1 MAKNVT
7 LMGASYPDVPAV
19 NLPQT
24 GGGTATF
31 TDVTGTT
38 ATAADVAQGKVFY
51 AADGTET
58 TGTASGG
65 SATIEPLSVTANGTY
80 NPPSGV
86 DGYSPVVVNVP
97 SGGGG
102 GGSAS
107 DPVKFI
113 DYDGTILHSYSV
125 SDFMALTA
133 LPENP
138 SHSGLTAQGWNWSL
152 ADAKSQLTAYPEAG
166 LTIGQMYITDDGKTR
181 IYVHFE
187 EARKSPYFGICPKG
201 TVTVDWGDG
210 SATDTLTGTS
220 LTTVKTVQHEF
231 PSAGDYVITLTVE
244 SGSFAFY
251 GVSNTSHILK
261 KSTSTSASVSRVY
274 TNAVQKI
281 ELGTGANLGNYAF
294 SYCMSLKTIT
304 IPSSVTNIKTYA
316 FVNCFSLLSI
326 TIPDGVT
333 SIESSTFYACYSLLS
348 ITIPNGVMSIGN
360 SAFSQCY
367 SLSSL
372 TIPNSVTSIGG
383 NVFSSCTSLPSLT
396 IPNSVTSI
404 GTSAFISCSSLSSL
418 TIPDGITNIEANAF
432 SSCYSLSSLT
442 IPNSVT
448 SIGNSAFTQCSS
460 LSSLTIPN
468 SVTSIGTNAFSSC
481 YGMKEYH
488 FLPTTPPTLASTN
501 AFNNIQSDCIIY
513 VPQGCLEAYQTATN
527 FSNYASYMQEEPT

>member
-1 MAKNVT
+1 MAVDKLVDSTALNSDLT
-7 LMGASYPDVPAV
+7 SIADAIREK
-19 NLPQT
+19 
-24 GGGTATF
+24 GGTSSPLVF
-31 TDVTGTT
+31 PGGFVT
-38 ATAADVAQGKVFY
+38 AINDIP
-51 AADGTET
+51 
-58 TGTASGG
+58 SGG

-102 GGSAS
+102 GGSSS

-125 SDFMALTA
+125 ADFMAFTA

-152 ADAKSQLTAYPEAG
+152 ADAKAQLTAYPEAG

-187 EARKSPYFGICPKG
+187 EARRSPYLGICPNG

-210 SATDTLTGTS
+210 SATSTLTGTS

-261 KSTSTSASVSRVY
+261 VSTATTANISKVY
-274 TNAVQKI
+274 TNAVRKV
-281 ELGTGANLGNYAF
+281 ELGIGAHIEDYAF
-294 SYCMSLKTIT
+294 NFCMSLKTIT
-304 IPSSVTNIKTYA
+304 IPDGVTRIGTYA
-316 FVNCFSLLSI
+316 FQNCYSLSSITIPDSVTSIGTYAFRYCYFLSSIVIPDGVTIIESNVFNSCYSMSSI

-333 SIESSTFYACYSLLS
+333 SIRSYAF
-348 ITIPNGVMSIGN
+348 N
-360 SAFSQCY
+360 SCY
-367 SLSSL
+367 SLSSIM
-372 TIPNSVTSIGG
+372 IPDSVTSIGTYAFQYCNSLDSITFPDDITSIGIYTLQNCYSLSSIMIPDSVTSIGG
-383 NVFSSCTSLPSLT
+383 N
-396 IPNSVTSI
+396 
-404 GTSAFISCSSLSSL
+404 AF
-418 TIPDGITNIEANAF
+418 N
-432 SSCYSLSSLT
+432 
-442 IPNSVT
+442 
-448 SIGNSAFTQCSS
+448 
-460 LSSLTIPN
+460 
-468 SVTSIGTNAFSSC
+468 SC

-488 FLPTTPPTLASTN
+488 FLSAAPPTLANTN
-501 AFNNIQSDCIIY
+501 AFLNIQSDCIIY
-513 VPQGCLEAYQTATN
+513 VPQGSLEAYQTATN
-527 FSNYASYMQEEPT
+527 FSNYASYMREEPA

>member
-7 LMGASYPDVPAV
+7 LMGASYSDVPAV

-97 SGGGG
+97 TGGGG
-102 GGSAS
+102 GGSSS

-125 SDFMALTA
+125 ADFMALTA

-152 ADAKSQLTAYPEAG
+152 ADAKAQLTAMPEAG

-210 SATDTLTGTS
+210 SATDTLTGNS
-220 LTTVKTVQHEF
+220 LTMVKTVQHEF

-251 GVSNTSHILK
+251 GTSTGSYLLR
-261 KSTSTSASVSRVY
+261 TSTSVSANNNRVY
-274 TNAVQKI
+274 ANSVRKVEFGI
-281 ELGTGANLGNYAF
+281 GA
-294 SYCMSLKTIT
+294 
-304 IPSSVTNIKTYA
+304 IPKTYA
-316 FVNCFSLLSI
+316 FYNCASLETVTIPVATDVGDSHIFNGCHSLKSFSIPNGNDIANNYMFQYCYSLLFISIPSSLKHFADDTFRECTSLRSI
-326 TIPDGVT
+326 TLPNGFESVGTYAFYLCYSLETIVIP
-333 SIESSTFYACYSLLS
+333 SSFTTLNTTMFYGCYSLKKIIVKNANTIIKSGSFQACYSLIS
-348 ITIPNGVMSIGN
+348 FAISDVQTIIES
-360 SAFSQCY
+360 SAFR
-367 SLSSL
+367 
-372 TIPNSVTSIGG
+372 
-383 NVFSSCTSLPSLT
+383 
-396 IPNSVTSI
+396 
-404 GTSAFISCSSLSSL
+404 
-418 TIPDGITNIEANAF
+418 
-432 SSCYSLSSLT
+432 SCYSLSSLT
-442 IPNSVT
+442 IPSGVKN
-448 SIGNSAFTQCSS
+448 
-460 LSSLTIPN
+460 
-468 SVTSIGTNAFSSC
+468 IGTYAFQNC
-481 YGMKEYH
+481 TGMKEYH
-488 FLPTTPPTLASTN
+488 FIPTTPPTLANTN
-501 AFNNIQSDCIIY
+501 AFQYIPSDCIIY

-527 FSNYASYMQEEPT
+527 FSNYASKMQEEPT